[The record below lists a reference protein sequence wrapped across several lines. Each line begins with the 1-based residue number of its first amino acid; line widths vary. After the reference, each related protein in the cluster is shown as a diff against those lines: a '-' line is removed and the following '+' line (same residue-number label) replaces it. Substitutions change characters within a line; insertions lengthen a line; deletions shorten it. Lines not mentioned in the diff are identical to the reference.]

1 MGVEM
6 SSVDNSANEMSS
18 LLLTEND
25 ETTADEVSP
34 TTQPDNN
41 VDGKRE
47 DVLRHKGLY
56 KLLC

>member
-1 MGVEM
+1 VEM
-6 SSVDNSANEMSS
+6 RSVDNSANEMSS